1 MAKDSTTALEKIE
14 DINTIQQI
22 NVELNFIIKDFLG
35 CLSIYT
41 TSLRVY
47 KPKQKKIYFQFKKS
61 VKLYEL
67 WMIMLI
73 VSIHGSYLLPGPN
86 LLFKHYNYFLYR

>member
-1 MAKDSTTALEKIE
+1 MGINETKRIRLLKRGLAKDSTTVLEKIE
-14 DINTIQQI
+14 DMNALQQKNI
-22 NVELNFIIKDFLG
+22 ELDFIIKDFLG

-47 KPKQKKIYFQFKKS
+47 KLKQKKIYFQFKKS

-67 WMIMLI
+67 
-73 VSIHGSYLLPGPN
+73 
-86 LLFKHYNYFLYR
+86 